1 MEELGSVIT
10 AIVTPFD
17 DQLAVDEDAF
27 VALMAHLAANG
38 TDGRSMNPVSQRTT
52 TGTG

>member
-1 MEELGSVIT
+1 VANSPVAPLVGD
-10 AIVTPFD
+10 IVD
-17 DQLAVDEDAF
+17 LVSSSQNEHA
-27 VALMAHLAANG
+27 AANG